1 MNELQVF
8 DYENNHIRTIVRDG
22 EPWFVGKDVATALG
36 YERATKAVQI
46 RVDDE
51 DKDEVPIQDSI
62 GRMQKNS
69 YYQRKRFVFPYL
81 VQQAAIRKE
90 IQALGNT

>member
-1 MNELQVF
+1 MKELQVF

-62 GRMQKNS
+62 GRMQKKLLLSTKAVCIPLSCPASCHPQRNS
-69 YYQRKRFVFPYL
+69 ST
-81 VQQAAIRKE
+81 
-90 IQALGNT
+90 G